1 MKKIVSLSFMAL
13 VLAGLFAGCEET
25 DDGGD
30 NTDEV
35 ITAIN
40 GQILTPTVWE
50 NGTVKIIDCILNV
63 QSTLTLEPGCTLQ
76 FTENG
81 GLEIGTGTNAALIA
95 DGTPEKPITFTT
107 VTAANGQAGSWYG
120 ISFGT
125 NNVIATTVLNNCI
138 IEGAGKNADPVIE
151 VYNTKIAMDSCTLRN
166 GAGVGIRLMG
176 STAGFTSFTHNNLSN
191 CFDYLLSGEV
201 QPLLGLDTTNVF
213 TSVVNKTIAIE
224 GGNVNTTGT
233 LKRLSVP
240 YTVLQPIRVDNAEL
254 TIQPGT
260 TLRFTNDGT
269 LEIGYTQ
276 HAALIA
282 EGEPTRPI
290 LFTSASTTPQAGDWS
305 GIYFYSNNSSNKS
318 IIKHAV
324 LDYGGKPNGVYES
337 VITAYSGFKLINS
350 TIRNSKNYGIS
361 FDEYS
366 GFTECTNNTIQ
377 NCEKDPILITAAFAH
392 TIGAGNTL
400 TALQGMGIHVKD
412 GTVSKNVTWLKQTVP
427 YIMEGVIYVQ
437 TTTGTASLT
446 LNPGCDLRF
455 TATSHLEVSENAKLI
470 AIGTPQ
476 DSIIFT
482 SNAQTKSPGDWGGI
496 NFWQDVSATN
506 ELKYC
511 RVDYGADY
519 SEHNIGIYSSKVK
532 ITNCAINHSEG
543 CGIYIAYDEPPLS
556 PVIENNTYVGNATG
570 DVLRE
575 E

>member
-81 GLEIGTGTNAALIA
+81 GLEIGTGTNAARIA

-138 IEGAGKNADPVIE
+138 IEGAGKNAASVIE

-166 GAGVGIRLMG
+166 GAGVGIRLFG
-176 STAGFTSFTHNNLSN
+176 PTAGFASFTHNNLSN
-191 CFDYLLSGEV
+191 CFDYLLSGEA

-240 YTVLQPIRVDNAEL
+240 YTVLQP
-254 TIQPGT
+254 
-260 TLRFTNDGT
+260 
-269 LEIGYTQ
+269 
-276 HAALIA
+276 
-282 EGEPTRPI
+282 
-290 LFTSASTTPQAGDWS
+290 
-305 GIYFYSNNSSNKS
+305 
-318 IIKHAV
+318 
-324 LDYGGKPNGVYES
+324 
-337 VITAYSGFKLINS
+337 
-350 TIRNSKNYGIS
+350 
-361 FDEYS
+361 
-366 GFTECTNNTIQ
+366 
-377 NCEKDPILITAAFAH
+377 
-392 TIGAGNTL
+392 
-400 TALQGMGIHVKD
+400 
-412 GTVSKNVTWLKQTVP
+412 
-427 YIMEGVIYVQ
+427 
-437 TTTGTASLT
+437 
-446 LNPGCDLRF
+446 
-455 TATSHLEVSENAKLI
+455 
-470 AIGTPQ
+470 
-476 DSIIFT
+476 
-482 SNAQTKSPGDWGGI
+482 
-496 NFWQDVSATN
+496 
-506 ELKYC
+506 
-511 RVDYGADY
+511 
-519 SEHNIGIYSSKVK
+519 
-532 ITNCAINHSEG
+532 
-543 CGIYIAYDEPPLS
+543 
-556 PVIENNTYVGNATG
+556 
-570 DVLRE
+570 
-575 E
+575 